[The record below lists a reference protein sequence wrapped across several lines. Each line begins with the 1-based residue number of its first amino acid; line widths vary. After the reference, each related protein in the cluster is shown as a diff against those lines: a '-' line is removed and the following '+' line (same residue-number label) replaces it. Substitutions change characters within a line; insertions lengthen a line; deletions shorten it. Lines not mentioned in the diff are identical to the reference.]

1 MVPATTL
8 NRTPSLYDSI
18 PNLDSWYEC
27 KNDQYKV
34 VPCSKKRSNKAAMG
48 SVSFS
53 SAPPAVY
60 HYEDKELNERPVHRR
75 SSSSEHG
82 KLYLLYVVI
91 TSRSLKFIRHS
102 QRTFKTLHKQTF

>member
-1 MVPATTL
+1 MVPSNAL

-18 PNLDSWYEC
+18 PTLESWYEC

-53 SAPPAVY
+53 CAPPAVY
-60 HYEDKELNERPVHRR
+60 HYEDKEQYERPVHRR
-75 SSSSEHG
+75 SSSSDHG
-82 KLYLLYVVI
+82 KLTRIYVV
-91 TSRSLKFIRHS
+91 
-102 QRTFKTLHKQTF
+102 

>member
-75 SSSSEHG
+75 SSSSEHVKELLKHYTS
-82 KLYLLYVVI
+82 KL
-91 TSRSLKFIRHS
+91 SRQLSHRS
-102 QRTFKTLHKQTF
+102 NSNYRA